1 MKKIILLAVS
11 AIFLMSC
18 STLDNVASHIPF
30 VGKKKEQQEE
40 SSPQELYKKGES
52 ALFKKNYKKAEESFK
67 KIIESNPEEELVKSA
82 RLGLAEAYY
91 KNGDYEEAAAVYQDY
106 LKLHPL
112 SPNSDYVQFKLAM
125 CYYKLMLPPDRDQ
138 SYTLKAIEEFKKLIK
153 LYPHSPWI
161 PKAKEKLAECEEHLA
176 QHDIY
181 VGKFYYKV
189 KEYKSA
195 KARFTWA
202 FQKARNPSTAAEALY
217 WLGKTYEAMNKIEDA
232 KKCYEKVV
240 KEFGMWE
247 DIDKAEEALEILNG
261 KKKKRKRFILF

>member
-1 MKKIILLAVS
+1 M
-11 AIFLMSC
+11 
-18 STLDNVASHIPF
+18 
-30 VGKKKEQQEE
+30 
-40 SSPQELYKKGES
+40 
-52 ALFKKNYKKAEESFK
+52 
-67 KIIESNPEEELVKSA
+67 VKSA

-153 LYPHSPWI
+153 LYPASPWI
-161 PKAKEKLAECEEHLA
+161 YKAKEKLAECEERLA

-181 VGKFYYKV
+181 VGKFYFKV

-195 KARFTWA
+195 KTRFTWA
-202 FQKARNPSTAAEALY
+202 FEKARNPQTAAEALY
-217 WLGKTYEAMNKIEDA
+217 WLGKTYEKLGKREKALG
-232 KKCYEKVV
+232 CYEKIL

-247 DIDKAEEALEILNG
+247 DIDKAEEAIQALKNH
-261 KKKKRKRFILF
+261 KKRKRFWIF